1 MTTKKPKIEE
11 IIKNN
16 LDTSITI
23 LTNFDFGKSP
33 LTASI
38 VEAATMCKIYDP
50 NEYEKFKAKGILFNS
65 LSEEIEK
72 EVDKYIKCLETA
84 KQKGNTTQDLAKQL
98 SELKYSYNVSK
109 LMQISKDKPPSPE
122 KNELLLTLINETLE
136 RNESGKILSNV
147 KNYELI
153 LQFDPVV
160 SNCVGYDAFAYR
172 ITPLRTDLPWRQSS
186 IVNFNEWSELDDAAL
201 QNYLNRTYGNLNN
214 EKIFRNVLQ
223 EVANKNSFHPVRNYL
238 ESLPPWDGIERAS
251 RLFIELLGAKDCEY
265 TKSITIHWLKAA
277 IARIYYPGC
286 KFDYCLVL
294 KGAQG
299 KGKSTILAKLGEK
312 WFNDSIFDISGK
324 EALENLQGNWIIE
337 IGEMQATK
345 RADNEAIKAFF
356 SRTVDKFRLPYGRR
370 TIEFPRQC
378 VFAGTTNLPE
388 FLKDRT
394 GGRRFWIIV
403 CDDTFDNFKVL
414 NDIDKNCINQ
424 IWAEVLYKFKE
435 EQLFNERNLLPSKE
449 ILEQAKLIQEAYTEG
464 SALDG
469 LITAFL
475 EMPIPDKTTWDN
487 MSKPERRKYANNDGR
502 GFEIIEGYG
511 IFRDA
516 AKTIPTGSCRRDI
529 VCAAEIAYECLNID
543 NPNKDRISL
552 KDINEILDSLPNWE
566 LIGRKSCGIYGI
578 QRRVYRRK
586 IIRH

>member
-1 MTTKKPKIEE
+1 MTTNE
-11 IIKNN
+11 
-16 LDTSITI
+16 S
-23 LTNFDFGKSP
+23 NFDKHMKKNVDTAINVLTYFKFGKAL
-33 LTASI
+33 LTASVI
-38 VEAATMCKIYDP
+38 EAATLCKLYAPYDF
-50 NEYEKFKAKGILFNS
+50 EQFKNRGKIFNS
-65 LSEEIEK
+65 FNEELEK
-72 EVDKYIKCLETA
+72 EVAKYIKCLEKA
-84 KQKGNTTQDLAKQL
+84 RHKGNSEQDLAKQL
-98 SELKYSYNVSK
+98 SELRYNYNVSK
-109 LMQISKDKPPSPE
+109 LIKLSKAKSPSTATNEQILD
-122 KNELLLTLINETLE
+122 LINETLE
-136 RNESGKILSNV
+136 QTDSGKILSTV

-153 LQFDPVV
+153 LQFDPIVG
-160 SNCVGYDAFAYR
+160 NCVGYDAFAYR

-186 IVNFNEWSELDDAAL
+186 LVKFNEWSELDDAAL
-201 QNYLNRTYGNLNN
+201 QNYLNRTYGNLTN
-214 EKIFRNVLQ
+214 EKMFRNVLQ
-223 EVANKNSFHPVRNYL
+223 EVANKNSFHPVRDYL
-238 ESLPPWDGIERAS
+238 ESLPPWDGIERAP

-265 TKSITIHWLKAA
+265 TKSITMHWLKAA
-277 IARIYYPGC
+277 VARIYYPGC

-299 KGKSTILAKLGEK
+299 KGKSTILAKLGGK

-370 TIEFPRQC
+370 TMEFPRQC

-403 CDDTFDNFKVL
+403 CDDNFDTFKAL
-414 NDIDKNCINQ
+414 NDIDQKCINQ
-424 IWAEVLYKFKE
+424 VWAEVLYKFKE
-435 EQLFNERNLLPSKE
+435 EQPFNERNLLPPKE
-449 ILEQAKLIQEAYTEG
+449 ILEQAKLMQEAYTEG

-502 GFEIIEGYG
+502 GFEIMEGYG
-511 IFRDA
+511 VFRDA
-516 AKTIPTGSCRRDI
+516 TKTIPTGSCKREI

-543 NPNKDRISL
+543 NPNKDRATL

-566 LIGRKSCGIYGI
+566 LIGRKSCGIYGT
-578 QRRVYRRK
+578 QRSVYRRK

>member
-23 LTNFDFGKSP
+23 LTNFDFEKSP

-38 VEAATMCKIYDP
+38 IEAATMCKIYDP
-50 NEYEKFKAKGILFNS
+50 TEYEKFKTKGILFNS

-84 KQKGNTTQDLAKQL
+84 KQKGNAIQDLPKQL
-98 SELKYSYNVSK
+98 SELRYSYNVSK
-109 LMQISKDKPPSPE
+109 LIQLSKNKPISSE
-122 KNELLLTLINETLE
+122 KNELILTLINETLE

-160 SNCVGYDAFAYR
+160 GNCVGYDAFGYR
-172 ITPLRTDLPWRQSS
+172 ITPLRTDLLWRQSS
-186 IVNFNEWSELDDAAL
+186 LVNFNEWSELDDAAL

-214 EKIFRNVLQ
+214 EKIFKNVLQ
-223 EVANKNSFHPVRNYL
+223 EIANKNSFHPVRNYL
-238 ESLPPWDGIERAS
+238 ENLPLWDGIERAP
-251 RLFIELLGAKDCEY
+251 RIFIELLGAKDCEY
-265 TKSITIHWLKAA
+265 TKSITMHWLKAA
-277 IARIYYPGC
+277 VARIYYPGC

-299 KGKSTILAKLGEK
+299 KGKSTILAKLGGK

-370 TIEFPRQC
+370 TMEFPRQC

-403 CDDTFDNFKVL
+403 CDDNFDTFKAL
-414 NDIDKNCINQ
+414 NDIDQNCINQ
-424 IWAEVLYKFKE
+424 VWAEVLYKFKE
-435 EQLFNERNLLPSKE
+435 E
-449 ILEQAKLIQEAYTEG
+449 
-464 SALDG
+464 
-469 LITAFL
+469 
-475 EMPIPDKTTWDN
+475 
-487 MSKPERRKYANNDGR
+487 
-502 GFEIIEGYG
+502 
-511 IFRDA
+511 
-516 AKTIPTGSCRRDI
+516 
-529 VCAAEIAYECLNID
+529 
-543 NPNKDRISL
+543 
-552 KDINEILDSLPNWE
+552 
-566 LIGRKSCGIYGI
+566 
-578 QRRVYRRK
+578 
-586 IIRH
+586 